1 MTDPGPTS
9 DRKWTAEEVRGQTPG
24 LLDRV
29 RKERERQEDLW
40 GVQNIPDLQKGATGA
55 HEVGRSYR
63 QMASIMKYQC
73 DRNRAEDRRSMDV
86 VLLEEIFE
94 ALEVAV
100 EITEASDPAEILKLK
115 EQMIEELVQSA
126 AVCLK
131 WAAMVERDE
140 PRHG

>member
-1 MTDPGPTS
+1 MTD
-9 DRKWTAEEVRGQTPG
+9 REWTDEEMAEQTAT
-24 LLDRV
+24 LLECV
-29 RKERERQEDLW
+29 GKERERQEDLW

-73 DRNRAEDRRSMDV
+73 DRNRAEGHRSMDV

-100 EITEASDPAEILKLK
+100 EIAEASDPAEILKLK